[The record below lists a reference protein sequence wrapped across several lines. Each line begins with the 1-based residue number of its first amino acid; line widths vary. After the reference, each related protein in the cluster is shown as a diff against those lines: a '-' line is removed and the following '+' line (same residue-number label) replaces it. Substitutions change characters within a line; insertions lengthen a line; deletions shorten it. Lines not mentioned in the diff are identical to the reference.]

1 MCDEHEHQPEPPG
14 LLHRLSRRQ
23 VLQGAIALAAVVGL
37 APARSAAAAGPLGSR
52 AASVDGLTSR
62 AVAMHLHASSS
73 EGAGSVRAQLGQ
85 AATNGFDV
93 AWFTDHDWR
102 RRRLLFRR
110 TYSFTA
116 NEVQFGGTWNVP
128 TMANVGSLTS
138 TNGGTLVTAR

>member
-1 MCDEHEHQPEPPG
+1 MCDEHEHQLEAAAPG
-14 LLHRLSRRQ
+14 LLGRLSRRQ
-23 VLQGAIALAAVVGL
+23 VLQGAVALAAVVGL
-37 APARSAAAAGPLGSR
+37 APARRAAAAGPLGAR
-52 AASVDGLTSR
+52 ASSVDGLTSR
-62 AVAMHLHASSS
+62 SLAMHLHASAS
-73 EGAGSVRAQLGQ
+73 EGVGSVRAQLGQ

-128 TMANVGSLTS
+128 KMANLD
-138 TNGGTLVTAR
+138 R